1 MRQKDII
8 KMGIKPEVVKRNK
21 ETNLIRLPDVED
33 DGAGRLV
40 SSANYKEMCLNSR
53 TLSSRG
59 GGGGMMCP
67 QDKVEQCSRT
77 RNGKVRVRNLLLLL
91 LNYNNSLL
99 LRRKM
104 KIFHEVFLVF
114 LVLTFSMFNVSN
126 ALPQQSD
133 SNVADE
139 RCFLQVSM
147 SINHFLW
154 LHNFKKLNS
163 LMIEN

>member
-1 MRQKDII
+1 
-8 KMGIKPEVVKRNK
+8 MGIKTEVVKRNK
-21 ETNLIRLPDVED
+21 ETNLIRLPDVEE
-33 DGAGRLV
+33 DGGGRLV
-40 SSANYKEMCLNSR
+40 SFANYKEMCLNSR
-53 TLSSRG
+53 TLLSR

-77 RNGKVRVRNLLLLL
+77 RNGEVRVRNLLLLL
-91 LNYNNSLL
+91 DYNNKNL

-104 KIFHEVFLVF
+104 KSFPEVFLAF
-114 LVLTFSMFNVSN
+114 IILLTFTLFNVSN

-147 SINHFLW
+147 SINHFL
-154 LHNFKKLNS
+154 
-163 LMIEN
+163 